1 MVNPNPRSGPIASKV
16 YPSKPN
22 EPTRHAITDDERKE
36 ATLLTHKAW
45 MSDPPGIQNCHFLN
59 LTYDEVGPNGVS
71 ILPDKPFDNEAE
83 WKYLEGMLSQK
94 VDQEIE
100 DRIKYAHQRLPKLFA
115 QIKTN
120 TKIIYPFRY
129 DNDTGEFMFPE
140 IEQHVR
146 TNICKGNGKARAT
159 GFAIPVLGRLP
170 KIFTDT
176 YILKCKIQ
184 LTLRLLD
191 TGTESSLRICIG
203 KPCGGI
209 RPLTVGHDDNVFLN
223 GLAQQALQQEIAKHK
238 ILPDGICSYQ
248 KGKGCGDA
256 TIVDTVAKEIAI
268 QEDQYYLA
276 VIDDDAEKM
285 FDRLYIEIQ
294 LALLMLA
301 GAGLQ
306 GFTEWQAAN
315 MSNRTNKIVTDIFV
329 ALLEYKCGLPQG
341 NGFSVEVANLFAMIV
356 LLWWNMDP
364 IDPQGTIAPFR
375 SPRHGFP
382 LIAGGIIKPIASMA
396 YVDDAIRLT
405 ALLKASHSPEEFFTK
420 VQGYCD
426 LMADMSLVVK
436 MGRNVKKC
444 ALYLKHIKDVLTS
457 RKYLGVTT
465 NAQLDG
471 TDGRKKILHKLN
483 QRVGLISSK
492 VHSIAE
498 NKIAHNMLVCQV
510 ATYSPICITMSLQ
523 ECKEVDK
530 QLLKA
535 YQYRLKFMPSDAKH
549 SIFLSEKRGGLGLHS
564 FTKQYIGA
572 LMRDIEVYISNVDT
586 MPAHALKAS
595 IEAATKLQLWH
606 FAKNGSLPKI
616 HNLDIEIQNH
626 PISSKKTL
634 IYGDNYDFPE
644 ADENNHEHTHIMAH
658 AISSTAALG
667 FILRDLDKEIS
678 SRIVDELL
686 LTDRFIKTIGSPAIT
701 NRTTLGSYIGI
712 KNQVSIISSNG
723 GSLEKLLIII
733 SNKPHTH
740 KTTRLLSMIKIY
752 SILLYQT
759 LWTKTA
765 SY

>member
-1 MVNPNPRSGPIASKV
+1 MMKLRPLAKNILSILKKLKREEWKTAKDYYIRIGKHGNIARMVNPNPRSGPIASKV

-129 DNDTGEFMFPE
+129 DSDTGEFMFPE

-203 KPCGGI
+203 KPCGGV

-306 GFTEWQAAN
+306 GFTEW
-315 MSNRTNKIVTDIFV
+315 
-329 ALLEYKCGLPQG
+329 
-341 NGFSVEVANLFAMIV
+341 
-356 LLWWNMDP
+356 
-364 IDPQGTIAPFR
+364 
-375 SPRHGFP
+375 
-382 LIAGGIIKPIASMA
+382 
-396 YVDDAIRLT
+396 
-405 ALLKASHSPEEFFTK
+405 
-420 VQGYCD
+420 
-426 LMADMSLVVK
+426 
-436 MGRNVKKC
+436 
-444 ALYLKHIKDVLTS
+444 
-457 RKYLGVTT
+457 
-465 NAQLDG
+465 
-471 TDGRKKILHKLN
+471 
-483 QRVGLISSK
+483 
-492 VHSIAE
+492 
-498 NKIAHNMLVCQV
+498 
-510 ATYSPICITMSLQ
+510 
-523 ECKEVDK
+523 
-530 QLLKA
+530 
-535 YQYRLKFMPSDAKH
+535 
-549 SIFLSEKRGGLGLHS
+549 
-564 FTKQYIGA
+564 
-572 LMRDIEVYISNVDT
+572 
-586 MPAHALKAS
+586 
-595 IEAATKLQLWH
+595 
-606 FAKNGSLPKI
+606 
-616 HNLDIEIQNH
+616 
-626 PISSKKTL
+626 
-634 IYGDNYDFPE
+634 
-644 ADENNHEHTHIMAH
+644 
-658 AISSTAALG
+658 
-667 FILRDLDKEIS
+667 
-678 SRIVDELL
+678 
-686 LTDRFIKTIGSPAIT
+686 
-701 NRTTLGSYIGI
+701 
-712 KNQVSIISSNG
+712 
-723 GSLEKLLIII
+723 
-733 SNKPHTH
+733 
-740 KTTRLLSMIKIY
+740 
-752 SILLYQT
+752 
-759 LWTKTA
+759 
-765 SY
+765 